1 MNKIGHLFSVALIVA
16 LLVPSNFTPV
26 SYAAKV
32 NLPQNYAVLITWPYK
47 DVPQRSDLD
56 ATFQKYG
63 SQYNVDWVL
72 LKAQAAAESRI
83 GTIKNAQSHKG
94 ARGISQFMPRT
105 RDEYVG
111 QFGIDPW
118 KSEDQGIKAQAHYM
132 NRIGKTKGYDWYERL
147 LVITGAGVL
156 NLNTDRA

>member
-32 NLPQNYAVLITWPYK
+32 SLPQSYAVLITWPYK

-83 GTIKNAQSHKG
+83 GTIKNANPIKG
-94 ARGISQFMPRT
+94 
-105 RDEYVG
+105 
-111 QFGIDPW
+111 
-118 KSEDQGIKAQAHYM
+118 
-132 NRIGKTKGYDWYERL
+132 
-147 LVITGAGVL
+147 
-156 NLNTDRA
+156 